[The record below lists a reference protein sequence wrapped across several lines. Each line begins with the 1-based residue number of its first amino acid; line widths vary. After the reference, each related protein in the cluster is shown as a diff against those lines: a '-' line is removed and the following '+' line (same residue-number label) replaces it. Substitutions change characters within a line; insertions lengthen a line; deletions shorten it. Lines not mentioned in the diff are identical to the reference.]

1 MLASDLRVDEL
12 VEFRDG
18 SLSLHG
24 RRLVL
29 HDIHAFAHFRK
40 DLLEMVGLDH
50 TRRILTR
57 FGSFTG
63 QADAAAM
70 QRLFKWDSKEE
81 LLRAGPR
88 MHSVLGMAE
97 NRIRLLQFAEDGPEF
112 HMELEWRNSG
122 EAEEHLQAMGAT
134 DHAVCWMLMGYFS
147 GYASYCLGRDIFFI
161 EGPCRAKGDAFCV
174 ATGRNREAWDEQLKP
189 YLKYY
194 QVENIVAHIA
204 ELSREVQ
211 ARNHELRQQKR
222 QLASLAHTQ
231 AAGGA
236 EVRSKA
242 YAAVLEMATAVAPF
256 DTTVLIRGES
266 GVGKEVLARKVHALS
281 HRAKG
286 PFVAI
291 NCAALTDNLLESEL
305 FGHRAGAFTGASHD
319 RVGIF
324 EEASGGT
331 LLLDE
336 IGEISAAMQVRL
348 LRVLQER
355 EVVRV
360 GENRPRK
367 FDVRVIA
374 ATSRD
379 LEADVRSGRF
389 REDLLYR
396 LRVLEIAIPPL
407 RERSED
413 IVPLARHFLARIA
426 ERLGRPKLRM
436 DPCCWDVLVGY
447 SWPGN
452 VRELEN
458 VIERA
463 VVFARGGMITHDCL
477 PTAILGGASSTVQPG
492 SEGPRTLAEVEAQH
506 IQRVLAETN
515 HNRLLAAR
523 ILDISPS
530 TLWRKLKATAT
541 PSVAGQGTMEP

>member
-1 MLASDLRVDEL
+1 
-12 VEFRDG
+12 
-18 SLSLHG
+18 
-24 RRLVL
+24 
-29 HDIHAFAHFRK
+29 
-40 DLLEMVGLDH
+40 
-50 TRRILTR
+50 
-57 FGSFTG
+57 
-63 QADAAAM
+63 
-70 QRLFKWDSKEE
+70 
-81 LLRAGPR
+81 

-97 NRIRLLQFAEDGPEF
+97 NTIRRLEFAEDGPEF
-112 HMELEWRNSG
+112 YMELEWRNSG
-122 EAEEHLQAMGAT
+122 EAEEHLRAMGAT

-147 GYASYCLGRDIFFI
+147 GYASYCLGREIFFI
-161 EGPCRAKGDAFCV
+161 EGPCRAKGDSFCM

-194 QVENIVAHIA
+194 QVENIVGHIA

-211 ARNHELRQQKR
+211 ARNLERGRQKR
-222 QLASLAHTQ
+222 QIADLERTQ
-231 AAGGA
+231 GSDPQ
-236 EVRSKA
+236 VRSKA
-242 YAAVLEMATAVAPF
+242 YAAVLEMANAVAPF

-266 GVGKEVLARKVHALS
+266 GVGKEVLARRVHSLS

-286 PFVAI
+286 PFLAI

-379 LEADVRSGRF
+379 LEADVRTGRF

-396 LRVLEIAIPPL
+396 LRVLEIALPPL
-407 RERSED
+407 RDRSED
-413 IVPLARHFLARIA
+413 IVPLARHFLAKIA
-426 ERLGRPKLRM
+426 ERLGRPKLKM
-436 DPCCWDVLVGY
+436 DPCCWDMLIGY
-447 SWPGN
+447 HWPGN

-463 VVFARGGMITHDCL
+463 VVFAHGGTITPDCL
-477 PTAILGGASSTVQPG
+477 PPPVLGGSTPDQLSTPG
-492 SEGPRTLAEVEAQH
+492 EPRTLAEVEAQH
-506 IQRVLAETN
+506 IQRVLAATN

-530 TLWRKLKATAT
+530 TLWRKLKTSAT
-541 PSVAGQGTMEP
+541 SAGTKDQGTKPA

>member
-29 HDIHAFAHFRK
+29 HDIHAFAHLRK
-40 DLLEMVGLDH
+40 DLLEMVGVDH

-70 QRLFKWDSKEE
+70 QRLFKWDSKQE

-97 NRIRLLQFAEDGPEF
+97 NTIRLLEFSEDSHEF
-112 HMELEWRNSG
+112 HMEVEWRNSG
-122 EAEEHLQAMGAT
+122 EAEEHLRAVGAA

-147 GYASYCLGRDIFFI
+147 GYASYCLGREIFFI
-161 EGPCRAKGDAFCV
+161 EGPCRAKGDPFCV
-174 ATGRNREAWDEQLKP
+174 AAGRNREAWGEQLEP

-194 QVENIVAHIA
+194 QVEHIVGHIA
-204 ELSREVQ
+204 KLSRELE
-211 ARNHELRQQKR
+211 AKDLELKR
-222 QLASLAHTQ
+222 QTPP
-231 AAGGA
+231 GA
-236 EVRSKA
+236 ISARARISDGVEVRSKA
-242 YAAVLEMATAVAPF
+242 YAAVLDMAASVAPY

-266 GVGKEVLARKVHALS
+266 GVGKEVLARRVHALS
-281 HRAKG
+281 HRAMG
-286 PFVAI
+286 PFIAI

-379 LEADVRSGRF
+379 LEADVRTGRF

-413 IVPLARHFLARIA
+413 IVPLARHFLAKIA
-426 ERLGRPKLRM
+426 ERGGPKLNV

-458 VIERA
+458 VMERA
-463 VVFARGGMITHDCL
+463 VVFARSGKITHDCL
-477 PTAILGGASSTVQPG
+477 PTALLGGSTQDSLSTSG
-492 SEGPRTLAEVEAQH
+492 ESLTLAQVEAQH

-530 TLWRKLKATAT
+530 TLWRKLKGTV
-541 PSVAGQGTMEP
+541 PSAPQTRST